1 MKIEMIKPS
10 VKRIVENDPLKKI
23 EIAAR
28 TCYKSEA
35 NITDDSSVKM
45 VKRLIKNKHYAMLEH
60 ALFEFHIYNKPETEG
75 LLKKCRLSKFC
86 RACYGNIF
94 GKECNFVF
102 INLRTII
109 EERFTEF
116 WALLEESF
124 PHFLELRGVAFGE
137 CERLSF
143 NCCDGVELTDLPELN
158 IFTVKVI
165 CDRGVSHEL
174 VRHRVFSFAQES
186 QRYVNYKKN
195 DCFQFIEPSAFDEWD
210 ERTQKD
216 YLICLNT
223 CAETY
228 NKMIESGRTPQEA
241 RAVLPNSTKTEIVMT
256 GNRFMWEHFL
266 ELRFLES
273 TGKVHP
279 DMSVIAKKINDI
291 VNETEFYK
299 DVECF
304 DKDDC
309 ECCVRYKCSK

>member
-1 MKIEMIKPS
+1 MNIEMIKPS
-10 VKRIVENDPLKKI
+10 VERIIENDPLKKI

-35 NITDDSSVKM
+35 NITDDSSIRM

-60 ALFEFHIYNKPETEG
+60 ALFEFHIYNKPATED

-86 RACYGNIF
+86 RVCCGNVF

-124 PHFLELRGVAFGE
+124 PHFLELRDVAFGE
-137 CERLSF
+137 SERLPF
-143 NCCDGVELTDLPELN
+143 NCCDGVELTDFPELN

-266 ELRFLES
+266 DLRFRES

-299 DVECF
+299 GVECF
-304 DKDDC
+304 KDI
-309 ECCVRYKCSK
+309 EGKYSYRS

>member
-1 MKIEMIKPS
+1 MNIEMIKPS
-10 VKRIVENDPLKKI
+10 VERIVEDDPLKKI

-35 NITDDSSVKM
+35 NITDDSSIRM

-60 ALFEFHIYNKPETEG
+60 ALFEFHIYNKTATDD

-86 RACYGNIF
+86 RVCYGNMF
-94 GKECNFVF
+94 GKECIFVF

-109 EERFTEF
+109 EEKFTEF
-116 WALLEESF
+116 WVLLEERF
-124 PHFLELRGVAFGE
+124 PRFHELRDVAFGE
-137 CERLSF
+137 SDCLSF
-143 NCCDGVELTDLPELN
+143 ACRDGVELTDFPELN
-158 IFTVKVI
+158 VFTIKVI

-174 VRHRVFSFAQES
+174 VRHRTFSFAQES
-186 QRYVNYKKN
+186 QRYVNYKKS

-228 NKMIESGRTPQEA
+228 NKLIESGRTPQEA

-256 GNRFMWEHFL
+256 GSRSMWKHFL

-279 DMSVIAKKINDI
+279 DMSVIAKKINDV
-291 VNETEFYK
+291 VNETEFYE
-299 DVECF
+299 DVECIGSC
-304 DKDDC
+304 DYG
-309 ECCVRYKCSK
+309 CCVRYRRK